1 MAILGKIDTTP
12 LAPVTVA
19 DEGGGVGV
27 TVTGP
32 GDFTDPLNANYIEA
46 GDIIEIDNVP
56 SVVYSVTNETTLVL
70 KRAASA
76 GAATTTARRTAP
88 KEVADYMLAAGDS
101 FTGELLCVSLAEAQ
115 DPGSRAR
122 GITGP
127 GWWLYKTFVDVAGNT
142 RHKAECI
149 ASFKISGGTAGVI
162 GDDAFLNDTT
172 TPEDTV
178 VGQVDSVITPDPLT
192 IPNVTAP
199 VTYTGT
205 LHTTGVVTSSDA
217 AIINFQWQRRVPG
230 GRFQNIDAASDGA
243 IYDGAGANAPSG
255 TVASGGIVALQITGA
270 TVAQDGYAYRVK
282 LTTDTGAPEVVSG
295 IGNLTVTPL

>member
-12 LAPVTVA
+12 LDPVTVA

-27 TVTGP
+27 TVTGGP
-32 GDFTDPLNANYIEA
+32 GFTDPINANYIEA
-46 GDIIEIDNVP
+46 GDILEIANAP
-56 SVVYSVTNETTLVL
+56 HVVYSVTDNTTLVL
-70 KRAASA
+70 KRSA
-76 GAATTTARRTAP
+76 TAVVGAAAARRTAP

-178 VGQVDSVITPDPLT
+178 VGQVD
-192 IPNVTAP
+192 
-199 VTYTGT
+199 
-205 LHTTGVVTSSDA
+205 
-217 AIINFQWQRRVPG
+217 AIITIDALLPLDTAGTEAAGTASFTIQPGAISTPPGDASLLTFQWQRKAVG
-230 GRFQNIDAASDGA
+230 GRWTNLVI
-243 IYDGAGANAPSG
+243 PSATTDTLSLTG
-255 TVASGGIVALQITGA
+255 LTVADNN
-270 TVAQDGYAYRVK
+270 QDLYRVK
-282 LTTDTGAPEVVSG
+282 VNSTNGAPEVISRAAT
-295 IGNLTVTPL
+295 LTVTLT